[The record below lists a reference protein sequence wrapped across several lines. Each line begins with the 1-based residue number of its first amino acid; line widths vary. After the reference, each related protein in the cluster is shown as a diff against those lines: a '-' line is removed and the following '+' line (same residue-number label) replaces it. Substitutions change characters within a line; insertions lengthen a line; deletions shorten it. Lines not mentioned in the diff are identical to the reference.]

1 MQEEKDG
8 KGLITGV
15 SYPNIS
21 PYRQINYDGGS
32 FLKTEV
38 VSPDMPECRSHDFTI
53 SIFTISEEARRYIC
67 L

>member
-21 PYRQINYDGGS
+21 PYRQIHYDGGS
-32 FLKTEV
+32 FLKTAV
-38 VSPDMPECRSHDFTI
+38 VSPDMPECRSHDTNLHYF
-53 SIFTISEEARRYIC
+53 RRS
-67 L
+67 

>member
-21 PYRQINYDGGS
+21 PHRQINYNRGS
-32 FLKTEV
+32 FLKTAV
-38 VSPDMPECRSHDFTI
+38 VSPDMPECRSYDANLQYF
-53 SIFTISEEARRYIC
+53 RRS
-67 L
+67 